1 MRRAAPMCWCTR
13 CTVRHTF
20 VPRIDRAARP
30 GPPTCAPST
39 PATSRSASSPPR
51 RPRGWC
57 CSPTSSGWAPPTRS
71 CSPACAP
78 AATPAGWWWG
88 PTSRA
93 GRAGASAGILPPI
106 PTPEPRV
113 TIFELIAVLTTLAA
127 CFAWA
132 NYRFIRLP
140 MTIGLMILALV
151 GSLALVLAGRLGFAP
166 IEDLTGFVANIN
178 FDGAVLNGMLGAL
191 LFAGALHVD
200 LDRLLAHRGVILA
213 LATFS
218 VL

>member
-1 MRRAAPMCWCTR
+1 M
-13 CTVRHTF
+13 
-20 VPRIDRAARP
+20 
-30 GPPTCAPST
+30 
-39 PATSRSASSPPR
+39 
-51 RPRGWC
+51 
-57 CSPTSSGWAPPTRS
+57 
-71 CSPACAP
+71 
-78 AATPAGWWWG
+78 
-88 PTSRA
+88 
-93 GRAGASAGILPPI
+93 
-106 PTPEPRV
+106 

-218 VL
+218 VLLTTAIVATGGYYLFAAIGLTVPFAWMLAFGALIAPTDPIAVGAILRKVGVPKELETTITGAGGSLSRPCTSSGK